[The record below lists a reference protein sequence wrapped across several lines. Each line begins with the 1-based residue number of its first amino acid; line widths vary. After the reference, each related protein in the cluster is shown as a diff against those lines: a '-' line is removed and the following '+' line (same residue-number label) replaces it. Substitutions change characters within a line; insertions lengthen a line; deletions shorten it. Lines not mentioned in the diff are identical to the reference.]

1 MLLVDHLFFFCT
13 CMNIPS
19 FLQVIKAVSNVRG
32 NTSTRILQ
40 ALHKHMGLH
49 REITTARPK
58 PEVHPFAKREGE
70 CV

>member
-1 MLLVDHLFFFCT
+1 MST
-13 CMNIPS
+13 PS
-19 FLQVIKAVSNVRG
+19 FLQVVKTVSNVRG

-40 ALHKHMGLH
+40 ALHRHMGLH